1 METTEVKPP
10 QNQAA
15 TGQAATDQPATE
27 IDFARAVLTEQAEA
41 VAAMAEALADD
52 FARAVDLIVDC
63 AGRDGSVIVSGLGKS
78 GLIGSK
84 ISATLASLGIPSHAV
99 HPAEASHGDLGRFRS
114 RDILIALSKSGETDE
129 VVNLAAIL
137 RQDGMRI
144 ISITGGGE
152 SSSSLDRLADVAL
165 HVGVGDEAGGS
176 PAPSTS
182 TTCTL
187 ALGDALALTAARRRR
202 FTDADFA
209 KRHPGGSLG
218 GMLRPVVD
226 VIRFKAGENLPL
238 VPDSLA
244 VNAALT
250 EANRQSTRRP
260 GALLLINEAGAL
272 SGIFTDGDL
281 RRLVVHS
288 PEKLDEPISAVMTRS
303 PRTLRDH
310 ALVRDAV
317 TLFRE
322 HRQDEIPIVDAKGR
336 PAGLL
341 DVQDLIALRLV
352 RD

>member
-1 METTEVKPP
+1 MRTTEAKP
-10 QNQAA
+10 
-15 TGQAATDQPATE
+15 TTE
-27 IDFARAVLTEQAEA
+27 IEFARAVLEEQAA
-41 VAAMAEALADD
+41 ALASMGAALGAP
-52 FARAVDLIVDC
+52 FERAVDLIVQC
-63 AGRDGSVIVSGLGKS
+63 AEQDGSVIVSGLGKS
-78 GLIGSK
+78 GLIGAK

-99 HPAEASHGDLGRFRS
+99 HPAEATHGDLGRFRS

-137 RQDGMRI
+137 RQDSMKI
-144 ISITGGGE
+144 ISITGDGAE
-152 SSSSLDRLADVAL
+152 PSSLDRLGDVAL
-165 HVGVGDEAGGS
+165 HVGVGEEAGGS

-218 GMLRPVVD
+218 GMLRPVLD
-226 VIRFKAGENLPL
+226 VIRFKAGQNLPL
-238 VPDSLA
+238 VPDAMA
-244 VNAALT
+244 VSEALT
-250 EANRQSTRRP
+250 EANRQSARRP
-260 GALLLINEAGAL
+260 GALLLVDNAGAL

-281 RRLVVHS
+281 RRLVVQS
-288 PEKLDEPISAVMTRS
+288 PQKLAEPIAQVMTRS
-303 PRTLRDH
+303 PRTLRDN

-322 HRQDEIPIVDAKGR
+322 HRQDEIPIVDGDGR
-336 PAGLL
+336 PVGLL
-341 DVQDLIALRLV
+341 DVQDLIAMRLV

>member
-1 METTEVKPP
+1 MEITDTKAEVKPTSE
-10 QNQAA
+10 A
-15 TGQAATDQPATE
+15 E
-27 IDFARAVLTEQAEA
+27 FARAVLEDQSRAIE
-41 VAAMAEALADD
+41 AMATGLGSELGEA
-52 FARAVDLIVDC
+52 FERAVDLIVEC
-63 AGRDGSVIVSGLGKS
+63 AGSEGSVIVSGLGKS
-78 GLIGSK
+78 GLIGAK

-114 RDILIALSKSGETDE
+114 KDILIALSKSGETDE

-137 RQDGMRI
+137 RQDGMKI
-144 ISITGGGE
+144 VSITGGSNE
-152 SSSSLDRLADVAL
+152 PSSLDRLADVAL

-218 GMLRPVVD
+218 GMLRPVLD
-226 VIRFKAGENLPL
+226 VIRFRAGDNLPL
-238 VPDSLA
+238 VPDTLS
-244 VNAALT
+244 VSDALT
-250 EANRQSTRRP
+250 EASRQSARRP
-260 GALLLINEAGAL
+260 GALLLVSGTGTL

-281 RRLVVHS
+281 RRLVVHA
-288 PEKLDEPISAVMTRS
+288 PEKLAEPIAGVMTRS
-303 PRTLRDH
+303 PRTLRDD
-310 ALVRDAV
+310 ALVRDGV

-322 HRQDEIPIVDAKGR
+322 HRQDEIPIVDDSGR
-336 PAGLL
+336 PVGML

>member
-1 METTEVKPP
+1 IVHC
-10 QNQAA
+10 A
-15 TGQAATDQPATE
+15 
-27 IDFARAVLTEQAEA
+27 EQ
-41 VAAMAEALADD
+41 
-52 FARAVDLIVDC
+52 
-63 AGRDGSVIVSGLGKS
+63 DGSVIVSGLGKS
-78 GLIGSK
+78 GLIGAK

-99 HPAEASHGDLGRFRS
+99 HPAEATHGDLGRFRS

-137 RQDGMRI
+137 RQDAMKI
-144 ISITGGGE
+144 ISITGDGAE
-152 SSSSLDRLADVAL
+152 PSSLDRLADVAL
-165 HVGVGDEAGGS
+165 HVGVGNEAGGS

-218 GMLRPVVD
+218 GMLRPVLD
-226 VIRFKAGENLPL
+226 VIRFRAGENLPL
-238 VPDSLA
+238 VPDALS
-244 VNAALT
+244 VSEALT
-250 EANRQSTRRP
+250 EANRQSARRP
-260 GALLLINEAGAL
+260 GALLLIDGAGSL

-281 RRLVVHS
+281 RRLVVQS
-288 PEKLDEPISAVMTRS
+288 PEKLAEPIAQVMTRS
-303 PRTLRDH
+303 PRTLRHD

-322 HRQDEIPIVDAKGR
+322 HRQDEIPIVDGDGK
-336 PAGLL
+336 PVGLL
-341 DVQDLIALRLV
+341 DVQDLIAMRLV

>member
-1 METTEVKPP
+1 MGTTEVKPTS
-10 QNQAA
+10 QA
-15 TGQAATDQPATE
+15 TTE
-27 IDFARAVLTEQAEA
+27 LEFARAVLDEQAAAIASMAA
-41 VAAMAEALADD
+41 VLGPGFE
-52 FARAVDLIVDC
+52 RAVDLIVSC

-78 GLIGSK
+78 GLIGAK

-99 HPAEASHGDLGRFRS
+99 HPAEATHGDLGRFRS

-137 RQDGMRI
+137 RQDGVKI
-144 ISITGGGE
+144 VSITGGGTE
-152 SSSSLDRLADVAL
+152 PGAQATSLDRLADVAL
-165 HVGVGDEAGGS
+165 HIGVGDEAGGS
-176 PAPSTS
+176 PAPSSS

-187 ALGDALALTAARRRR
+187 ALGDALALAAARRRR

-226 VIRFKAGENLPL
+226 VIRFRAGANLPL
-238 VPDSLA
+238 VPDSMT
-244 VNAALT
+244 VSQALT
-250 EANRQSTRRP
+250 EANRQSARRP
-260 GALLLINEAGAL
+260 GALLLIDGAGTL

-281 RRLVVHS
+281 RRLVVHH
-288 PEKLDEPISAVMTRS
+288 PESLEEPIASVMTRS
-303 PRTLRDH
+303 PRTLRDD

-322 HRQDEIPIVDAKGR
+322 HRQDEIPIVDPQGM
-336 PAGLL
+336 PVGLL
-341 DVQDLIALRLV
+341 DVQDLIAMRLV